1 MTKVLITGSQGFIGS
16 YLCAEFLNKGYN
28 VIGVDNFSKYGPITR
43 PHDNHPNF
51 HLLEMDVRDFNTE
64 EPMPLIQDVEYII
77 AGAAMIGGITYFHKF
92 AYDLLA
98 TNERILAQTFDLAI
112 KLHAE
117 HTLKRILVLSSSMVF
132 ESTDVYPTPET
143 EIKNCPPPLSTY
155 GLQKLAAEYFCK
167 GANEQYGLPYTIIRP
182 FNCVGIGEE
191 KSICESEVKSGNIQL
206 MMSHVL
212 PDIINKVLKGQN
224 PLRILG
230 SGNQVRCYTN
240 GTDIARGIRMAVENE
255 AAINEDFNIS
265 TPIATTVLELAAL
278 VWNILRPNEEF
289 NYMSDDPYEYDVQ
302 KRIPDT
308 SKAKEVLG
316 FEATVGLEESV
327 REVINYMEPF

>member
-1 MTKVLITGSQGFIGS
+1 MTKILITGSQGFIGS
-16 YLCAEFLNKGYN
+16 YLCAEFLEKGYD
-28 VIGVDNFSKYGPITR
+28 VVGVDNFSKYGPITR

-51 HLLEMDVRDFNTE
+51 HLLEMDVRDINTE
-64 EPMPLIQDVEYII
+64 EPMPLFQDVEYII
-77 AGAAMIGGITYFHKF
+77 SGAALIGGITYFHKF

-112 KLHAE
+112 KLHSEYA
-117 HTLKRILVLSSSMVF
+117 LKRILVLSSSMVF

-143 EIKNCPPPLSTY
+143 EVKKCPPPMSTY
-155 GLQKLAAEYFCK
+155 GFQKLAAEYFCK

-191 KSICESEVKSGNIQL
+191 KSICEAEVKSGNIKL

-212 PDIINKVLKGQN
+212 PDIINKILKGQR
-224 PLRILG
+224 PLHILG

-240 GTDIARGIRMAVENE
+240 GIDIARGIRMAVENE

-265 TPIATTVLELAAL
+265 TPTATTVLELAAL
-278 VWNILRPNEEF
+278 VWSMLRPNEEF
-289 NYMSDDPYEYDVQ
+289 RYTSDDPFEYDVQ

-308 SKAKEVLG
+308 SKSKEVLG
-316 FEATVGLEESV
+316 FEAAVGLEESV
-327 REVINYMEPF
+327 REVISYMEPF